1 MSEGEL
7 VFCILAWKLR
17 SPVLPLLPP
26 FFLPLP
32 FPAAAERLFIC
43 VPHPKWCGPLWLSF
57 QRQLVFIGLPRG
69 IFGVGLFYVVWC
81 PTRGTDKRQQHFARS
96 GLWAGC
102 GTAEPGPR
110 RTQESLHWFHQPL
123 AHCFHPAKFINRH
136 CACLLGSKRR
146 PWWLLATFE
155 WKQHLQLFIIMCWDS
170 WLQIPMLRWHWLTTL
185 TCRLSSVPVPWPSV
199 QGSAGVWLHLSR
211 AGHGPVRA
219 QPSTDLLE
227 RSRARTC

>member
-57 QRQLVFIGLPRG
+57 ERQLVFIGLPRG
-69 IFGVGLFYVVWC
+69 VFGVGLFYVVWC
-81 PTRGTDKRQQHFARS
+81 PTRGTDERQQQFARS

-102 GTAEPGPR
+102 RTAEPGPR
-110 RTQESLHWFHQPL
+110 KTQESLHWFHQPL

-146 PWWLLATFE
+146 PLMTAPL
-155 WKQHLQLFIIMCWDS
+155 HLHWSSICNFYHNV
-170 WLQIPMLRWHWLTTL
+170 LRRLVTDPHVKMTL
-185 TCRLSSVPVPWPSV
+185 VDNLDVQTVLCSSPVTLR
-199 QGSAGVWLHLSR
+199 AGVWWG
-211 AGHGPVRA
+211 AA
-219 QPSTDLLE
+219 PSVA
-227 RSRARTC
+227 SRARTC